1 MNDAGVANLINQN
14 DLLPEIRRLGL
25 AAIQLNLVSLNEV
38 VETAAQTDEKTL
50 FESRPKSQPEWAS
63 KAKHFETTIER
74 MEVDLNHQ
82 VGILRQMN
90 KEKLE
95 TIAKWTE
102 KFEMSERLVASKNEA
117 EQRLREV

>member
-1 MNDAGVANLINQN
+1 MQQFQQ
-14 DLLPEIRRLGL
+14 E
-25 AAIQLNLVSLNEV
+25 
-38 VETAAQTDEKTL
+38 

-63 KAKHFETTIER
+63 KAKNFETTIDR

-82 VGILRQMN
+82 ANTLRQMN

-102 KFEMSERLVASKNEA
+102 KFEMSERLVASKDEA
-117 EQRLREV
+117 E